1 MTQPRLRLLSTPSHI
16 ENHIPLY
23 VDVDSA
29 QLWNL
34 VEDETVHLILRKP
47 ALLELARR
55 QDPLLM
61 DYCEKLVSSEN
72 YEDWLMGINI
82 LVELG
87 THDAVD
93 RLILVYAQ
101 SLNDERRHVLCMVAK
116 ILTAEHVKPFS
127 IMVREV
133 ACPGELDVS
142 GWTKTAIS
150 TLKDVCKRFGIETYG
165 NDAAMGNIDSIDTA
179 EVPEVDEVSTI
190 LDRL

>member
-16 ENHIPLY
+16 EHHTPLY

-29 QLWNL
+29 RLWNL

-55 QDPLLM
+55 HDLQLM
-61 DYCEKLVSSEN
+61 DYCEKLLGSED
-72 YEDWLMGINI
+72 YEDWLMGLDL
-82 LVELG
+82 LVALG
-87 THDAVD
+87 THDAID

-101 SLNDERRHVLCMVAK
+101 SLNDERKHVLCMVAK

-127 IMVREV
+127 IMVREI
-133 ACPGELDVS
+133 ARPGELDVS

-150 TLKDVCKRFGIETYG
+150 TLKDVCKRFGIDVFGAGVEVADTI
-165 NDAAMGNIDSIDTA
+165 DAPVTLN
-179 EVPEVDEVSTI
+179 PDEIFTI
-190 LDRL
+190 PDRK

>member
-16 ENHIPLY
+16 ENHTPLY

-29 QLWNL
+29 RLWNL

-61 DYCEKLVSSEN
+61 DYCEKLIGSEN
-72 YEDWLMGINI
+72 YEDWLMGIDL
-82 LVELG
+82 LVSLG
-87 THDAVD
+87 TPDAVD

-101 SLNDERRHVLCMVAK
+101 SLSDERRHVLCMVAK
-116 ILTAEHVKPFS
+116 ILTAEHVKAFG

-133 ACPGELDVS
+133 AIPGELDVS

-150 TLKDVCKRFGIETYG
+150 TLKDACKRFGVETYG
-165 NDAAMGNIDSIDTA
+165 VSDLEVETGPARALETSDIDELATSHDK
-179 EVPEVDEVSTI
+179 
-190 LDRL
+190 